1 MQKTRAGKANILIL
15 VIAQDMDEYRGLG
28 RDEGRS
34 HDVDEKFKRWVVKGK
49 RKANL
54 KITAD

>member
-15 VIAQDMDEYRGLG
+15 VTAQDMDEYRGLG

-34 HDVDEKFKRWVVKGK
+34 LDVDGKVKRWVVKGNEK
-49 RKANL
+49 P
-54 KITAD
+54 T